1 MSKNSGGER
10 ERERGESRLVGGVS
24 GLSGL
29 SALSGGEEDGA
40 E

>member
-10 ERERGESRLVGGVS
+10 EAGESRLVGGVS

-29 SALSGGEEDGA
+29 SGLSGEEEDGA